1 MLSKKRYNKMV
12 LTAVTVLLSALFISC
27 ASAKKAEN
35 NNPKQAEEQNKD
47 SVEQFIPTH
56 PPVVIPHS
64 WRGAME

>member
-1 MLSKKRYNKMV
+1 MLNKKKDNKMA

-27 ASAKKAEN
+27 VASKKAEN
-35 NNPKQAEEQNKD
+35 NTEQTEEQNKD

-64 WRGAME
+64 WRDA

>member
-1 MLSKKRYNKMV
+1 MV

-35 NNPKQAEEQNKD
+35 KNPKQAEKQNKD
-47 SVEQFIPTH
+47 SEEQFIPTH

-64 WRGAME
+64 WRDI

>member
-27 ASAKKAEN
+27 AASKKAEN
-35 NNPKQAEEQNKD
+35 NNTEQAEEQNKD

-64 WRGAME
+64 WRDA

>member
-35 NNPKQAEEQNKD
+35 NTEQTEEQNKM
-47 SVEQFIPTH
+47 H
-56 PPVVIPHS
+56 PIF
-64 WRGAME
+64 

>member
-27 ASAKKAEN
+27 ASVKKAVN
-35 NNPKQAEEQNKD
+35 NTEQTEEQNKD

-64 WRGAME
+64 WSDI

>member
-1 MLSKKRYNKMV
+1 MLSKRTYNKMV

-27 ASAKKAEN
+27 ASAKKAGN
-35 NNPKQAEEQNKD
+35 NNTEQTEEQKKD

>member
-35 NNPKQAEEQNKD
+35 NTEQTEEQNKD

>member
-1 MLSKKRYNKMV
+1 MLSKKRYNKIV

-27 ASAKKAEN
+27 AASKKAEN
-35 NNPKQAEEQNKD
+35 NTEQTEEQNKD

-64 WRGAME
+64 WRDA

>member
-1 MLSKKRYNKMV
+1 MV

-27 ASAKKAEN
+27 AASKKAEN
-35 NNPKQAEEQNKD
+35 NTEQTEEQNKD

-64 WRGAME
+64 WRDA